1 MVTLK
6 GAFNAEEHTSDYTLI
21 EPGKYTAMVIG
32 SENWTGNNGD
42 AGVTLRYKIMN
53 GEFANSVF
61 TQNYA
66 IFSANNPKRLQA
78 SQGSFARICNACQC
92 PLIQDTAQLHNIVIG
107 IEVSNTESA
116 GADGQPRKYNNIV
129 RAWSIVKP
137 AQSQPQPPILNGNP
151 PANDDCPF

>member
-6 GAFNAEEHTSDYTLI
+6 GAFNAEEHTSGYTLI
-21 EPGKYTAMVIG
+21 EPGKYIAMVIG
-32 SENWTGNNGD
+32 SENWTGKNGD
-42 AGVTLRYKIMN
+42 VGVTLKYKIMD

-66 IFSANNPKRLQA
+66 IFSANKPTWLQA

-107 IEVSNTESA
+107 IEVSNKESA

-129 RAWSIVKP
+129 RAWSIAKP
-137 AQSQPQPPILNGNP
+137 VQSQPQPPILNGNP